1 MARRFFN
8 PESGVWKP
16 LGFFGDLVILSLLW
30 CLCSVPLVTLGPATA
45 ALYDTV
51 VHSMRRKEAP
61 PFYRFFDTF
70 RRELKEGVLLTLLLA
85 GVALGLGLLAY
96 GFFRLFPAIGE
107 RGAIVSLAELLLIF
121 LYLAVASWVFPTL
134 SRFTMGVGALC
145 SACVRLAPGYAPR
158 RSLPQRARSR
168 NPFRTGPQEIRSPLH
183 IRIRAILNSRV
194 SPSFHS
200 GPPSRASGI
209 VISAVQRFS

>member
-1 MARRFFN
+1 MARRLFN
-8 PESGVWKP
+8 PESPVWKP

-70 RRELKEGVLLTLLLA
+70 RRELKEGILLTLLLA

-107 RGAIVSLAELLLIF
+107 RGAIVSLVELLLIF
-121 LYLAVASWVFPTL
+121 LYLAAASWVFPTL
-134 SRFTMGVGALC
+134 SRFTMGVGAIS
-145 SACVRLAPGYAPR
+145 SACLRLAPGHALRSAAMALMQMLAIAASLRLVVPVMFAPALV
-158 RSLPQRARSR
+158 SYLSSYLIEPVFLQYEQA
-168 NPFRTGPQEIRSPLH
+168 QSPETEE
-183 IRIRAILNSRV
+183 SV
-194 SPSFHS
+194 
-200 GPPSRASGI
+200 G
-209 VISAVQRFS
+209 

>member
-1 MARRFFN
+1 MARRLFN
-8 PESGVWKP
+8 PESPVWKP

-107 RGAIVSLAELLLIF
+107 RGAIVSLVELLLTF

-134 SRFTMGVGALC
+134 SRFTMGVGAIS
-145 SACVRLAPGYAPR
+145 SACLRLAPGHALRSALLALMNALLIVLSTKYVVPLMFAPALV
-158 RSLPQRARSR
+158 SYLSSYLIEPVFLQYEQA
-168 NPFRTGPQEIRSPLH
+168 QSPETEE
-183 IRIRAILNSRV
+183 SV
-194 SPSFHS
+194 
-200 GPPSRASGI
+200 G
-209 VISAVQRFS
+209 

>member
-16 LGFFGDLVILSLLW
+16 LGFVGDLVVLSLLW

-107 RGAIVSLAELLLIF
+107 RGAIVSLVELLLIF

-134 SRFTMGVGALC
+134 SRFTMGVGVLC
-145 SACVRLAPGYAPR
+145 AACVRLAPGHAPR
-158 RSLPQRARSR
+158 SAAMALMQMLAIAASLRLVVPVMFAPALLAWLSSFLLEPVFARY
-168 NPFRTGPQEIRSPLH
+168 ESP
-183 IRIRAILNSRV
+183 AE
-194 SPSFHS
+194 
-200 GPPSRASGI
+200 
-209 VISAVQRFS
+209 